1 MHLSLS
7 HTPPAI
13 EKEQVK
19 GEGESGDKSEDSSD
33 GDPGFIGNLTLV
45 PSVFSTG
52 SYGWKGNKRIAIEL
66 QLGETDSD
74 GVKEKVQVMLT

>member
-1 MHLSLS
+1 M
-7 HTPPAI
+7 
-13 EKEQVK
+13 
-19 GEGESGDKSEDSSD
+19 GKSEDSSD
-33 GDPGFIGNLTLV
+33 GDLGFIGNLTLV